1 MIKIDDNLAQKIEND
16 GFLIIRDVLAQ
27 NEVKKLREI
36 VNNHFSCKGVPA
48 NSRLTQ
54 PNAAVEIPEISW
66 LFYHPKILTIMSE
79 LLGQEKTMFTSHCD
93 VHGGTLS
100 GWHKDDGMAVM
111 DGGYFGKPTY
121 GELNCC
127 VYKVAIYLQDHVH
140 NRSGLTVKKG
150 SHRVSSLDCG
160 EEVYL
165 KTRAGDVVIFD
176 VRLTHTGQRY
186 GVPISQLQKPLRLAT
201 RIVSKLWKIE
211 EQKIDNFLKKIYH
224 QISGDE
230 ERLSIFFTYG
240 IANEYTKK
248 FAVNNMKRQIWQNN
262 NSKNIFLQSST
273 RQALLDNNVALAEDY
288 FEELLY
294 EQAN

>member
-1 MIKIDDNLAQKIEND
+1 MNQDLISTLKND
-16 GFLIIRDVLAQ
+16 GFVIVRNIFSNYEISQLR
-27 NEVKKLREI
+27 KL
-36 VNNHFSCKGVPA
+36 VNKHFKTKGISA
-48 NSRLTQ
+48 NSGLTQ

-79 LLGQEKTMFTSHCD
+79 LLRQEKTMFTSHCD
-93 VHGGTLS
+93 VHSGTLS
-100 GWHKDDGMAVM
+100 AWHKDDGMAVM

-121 GELNCC
+121 DELNCC

-150 SHRVSSLDCG
+150 SHRVSALDCG

-165 KTRAGDVVIFD
+165 KTRVGDVVIFD
-176 VRLTHTGQRY
+176 VRLTHTGQRDA
-186 GVPISQLQKPLRLAT
+186 VPICQFQKPLRLAK
-201 RIVSKLWKIE
+201 RIVGKLWKIE
-211 EQKIDNFLKKIYH
+211 EQKIDNFLRKKYH

-240 IANEYTKK
+240 ISNEYTKK
-248 FAVNNMKRQIWQNN
+248 FAVNNMKRQILQN
-262 NSKNIFLQSST
+262 NSKNIFLEPST
-273 RQALLDNNVALAEDY
+273 RQALLDNNVVLAEDY

-294 EQAN
+294 EGVN